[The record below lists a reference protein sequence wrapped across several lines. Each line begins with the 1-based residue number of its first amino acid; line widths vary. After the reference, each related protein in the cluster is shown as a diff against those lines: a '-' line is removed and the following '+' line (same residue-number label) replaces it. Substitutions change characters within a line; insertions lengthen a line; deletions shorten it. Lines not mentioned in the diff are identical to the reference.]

1 MPTNLHP
8 TKPRMPLG
16 LSIMTFGLPS
26 ALIKNKAQKKQQQTI
41 ASQVQSKSNQA
52 TNKQPI

>member
-8 TKPRMPLG
+8 TKPKMPLG
-16 LSIMTFGLPS
+16 LSILAFGLPS
-26 ALIKNKAQKKQQQTI
+26 ALIKNRAQKQQQQTI
-41 ASQVQSKSNQA
+41 ASQTQSKVNQA

>member
-16 LSIMTFGLPS
+16 LSILAFGLPS
-26 ALIKNKAQKKQQQTI
+26 ALVKNRAQKQQQQTI
-41 ASQVQSKSNQA
+41 ASQVQSKVNQA